1 MQVCTYEIYQKS
13 DPRPLVKVVTPVTRL
28 LANLCAGPHSET
40 VILILVRHPDTVA
53 ILMALLGT
61 NYQHL
66 CKETLWLFANI
77 VNSDSIAVQEEIVD
91 LDLMDKLEYHTLQA
105 VQKLDPYAIQC

>member
-1 MQVCTYEIYQKS
+1 M
-13 DPRPLVKVVTPVTRL
+13 VTPVTRF
-28 LANLCAGPHSET
+28 LANLCAGPCSET
-40 VILILVRHPDTVA
+40 AILILVRHPDTVA

-61 NYQHL
+61 NYYHL

-77 VNSDSIAVQEEIVD
+77 VNSESIAVQEEIVE

>member
-1 MQVCTYEIYQKS
+1 M
-13 DPRPLVKVVTPVTRL
+13 VTPVTRL
-28 LANLCAGPHSET
+28 LANLSAGPYSET
-40 VILILVRHPDTVA
+40 IILHLIQHPDTVP

-61 NYQHL
+61 NYHHL

-77 VNSDSIAVQEEIVD
+77 VNSESIAVQEEIVE